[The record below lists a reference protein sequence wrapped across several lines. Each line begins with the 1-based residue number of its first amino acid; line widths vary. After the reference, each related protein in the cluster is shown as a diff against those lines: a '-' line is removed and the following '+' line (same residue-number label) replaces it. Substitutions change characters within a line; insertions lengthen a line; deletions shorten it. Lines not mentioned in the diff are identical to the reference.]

1 MTKGDVNMPNIGT
14 GQNRVA
20 RWLASVGFLVGLL
33 ASPPALAQCVPA
45 AFPAGWLQAQE
56 NAGGHTIARHVNV
69 GDPAMLL
76 RYNGNIGLPGSSRY
90 TNLATAQQHIVAG
103 LAGLAA
109 VYNAWHAAAP
119 NNSNLAF
126 TINRGANVGVGVYA
140 VVRPAANA
148 NIQNK
153 QRIVTVMS
161 KNANGNCFLLTSYPV
176 P

>member
-1 MTKGDVNMPNIGT
+1 MPSFRTRQIRIATSLAG
-14 GQNRVA
+14 VA
-20 RWLASVGFLVGLL
+20 FLVGLL
-33 ASPPALAQCVPA
+33 ASFPALAQCVPA

-69 GDPAMLL
+69 ADPAMLL
-76 RYNGNIGLPGSSRY
+76 RYNNNIGLPGSSRY

-103 LAGLAA
+103 LAGLGA
-109 VYNAWHAAAP
+109 VYNAWYAAAP

-126 TINRGANVGVGVYA
+126 TTNIGVNLGVGVYA

-148 NIQNK
+148 NIQNE
-153 QRIVTVMS
+153 QRMVTVMR
-161 KNANGNCFLLTSYPV
+161 KDANANCFLLTSYPV